1 MTTDAHPLP
10 NRSLL
15 KLVAAA
21 VPVLL
26 VLILVPGVVGT
37 YQLQLVIYGLIAAIA
52 ALGFNLLLGYT
63 GLLSFGHSAYFGVG
77 AYSVAFVVKH
87 LGPHSM
93 EFYPWSGSR
102 LSPSRRPC
110 LVIFAFATRRSFS
123 AS

>member
-1 MTTDAHPLP
+1 MTTDAPPLR

-26 VLILVPGVVGT
+26 VLIMVPSLVGT

-77 AYSVAFVVKH
+77 AYSVALLH
-87 LGPHSM
+87 LAES
-93 EFYPWSGSR
+93 SR
-102 LSPSRRPC
+102 SSVLREPAIPPPASHLCRSQLR
-110 LVIFAFATRRSFS
+110 TRL
-123 AS
+123 